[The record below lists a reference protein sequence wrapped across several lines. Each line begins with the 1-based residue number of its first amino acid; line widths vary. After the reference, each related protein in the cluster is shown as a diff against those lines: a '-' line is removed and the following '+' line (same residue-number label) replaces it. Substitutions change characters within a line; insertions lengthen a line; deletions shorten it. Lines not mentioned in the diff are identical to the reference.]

1 VSCGPGQARWPS
13 MHGRQ
18 TTRDDGVLIVRKL
31 IAWVFLYSLDGLLQV
46 DWSARDP
53 TFSERVPENA
63 YSSGS
68 YGPSGQEIFPV
79 AWVAADT
86 DRSSMLRADSA
97 VRPVQTAGPGAC

>member
-1 VSCGPGQARWPS
+1 
-13 MHGRQ
+13 
-18 TTRDDGVLIVRKL
+18 VRKL
-31 IAWVFLYSLDGLLQV
+31 IAWVFLTPSTDSS
-46 DWSARDP
+46 WSARDP

-68 YGPSGQEIFPV
+68 YGPSGQEISPV

-86 DRSSMLRADSA
+86 DRSSILRADSA